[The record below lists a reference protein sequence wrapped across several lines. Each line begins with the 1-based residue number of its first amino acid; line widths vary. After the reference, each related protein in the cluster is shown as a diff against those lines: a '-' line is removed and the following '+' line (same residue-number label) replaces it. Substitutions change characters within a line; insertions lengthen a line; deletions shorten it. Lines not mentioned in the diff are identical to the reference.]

1 MSNVCNN
8 VLQHLSDL
16 WFCQLKTIYVKGY
29 WATSTHITVS
39 LSDQSISV
47 AQFSKHKTHMFYM
60 EYKNDIDLI
69 RKISFYNNLLDKL
82 NEDLLEPP
90 F

>member
-1 MSNVCNN
+1 MSNVYNN

-29 WATSTHITVS
+29 PAASTRIAVS
-39 LSDQSISV
+39 LSDQSIRV
-47 AQFSKHKTHMFYM
+47 TQYSKHKTHMFYM

-69 RKISFYNNLLDKL
+69 IKISFYNNLLDKL